1 MTTEETTTPVKKK
14 NTAKIILG
22 IAILVIAVGGFFALN
37 LYKVYFASNI
47 TGNGNYL
54 YVKTGATLDD
64 VYKEIKSKD
73 LLTDVGSFSQAA
85 AKMDLA
91 AKLKPGRYKLS
102 KGMNNRTLIN
112 HIKAG
117 NQEPVKL
124 KFQNIRKKDDFAGYL
139 SKTFEADSLSFLKV
153 LDSASLV
160 EKYGF
165 TTDNSYTMFIPNTY
179 EMYWNTT
186 PIEFFERMQK
196 EYDKFWTAARKQ
208 KAAALN
214 LTPQQVTV
222 LASIVDGEA
231 IYDKEMPIIAGL
243 YLNRLNKG
251 ILLQADPTVIF
262 ANNDFTVKRVTGA
275 LLRVESKYNTYKYA
289 GLPPGPIMMP
299 SINAI
304 DAVLSPDKNDY
315 IYMCAKEDFSGYHAF
330 AATKEQHEINARK
343 YRAALDKRNIYR

>member
-1 MTTEETTTPVKKK
+1 MTTEETTPKVKK
-14 NTAKIILG
+14 NTTKII
-22 IAILVIAVGGFFALN
+22 IAVLVLLIVIGGFFGIN
-37 LYKVYFASNI
+37 FYKVYFAPNT
-47 TGNGNYL
+47 TGNKSYL
-54 YVKTGATLDD
+54 YIKTGATIED

-73 LLTDVGSFSQAA
+73 LLTDVGTFSEAA

-91 AKLKPGRYKLS
+91 QRIKPGRYKLS
-102 KGMNNRTLIN
+102 KGLNNRKLIN
-112 HIKAG
+112 MIKAG

-139 SKTFEADSLSFLKV
+139 SRTLEADSASFIEV
-153 LDSASLV
+153 LDSAALV

-165 TTDNSYTMFIPNTY
+165 TIDNSYTMFIPNTY
-179 EMYWNTT
+179 EMYWNTS
-186 PIEFFERMQK
+186 PLEFFDRMQK
-196 EYDKFWTAARKQ
+196 EYDKFWTADRKQ

-243 YLNRLNKG
+243 YLNRLNRG

-262 ANNDFTVKRVTGA
+262 ANNDFTVKRVTNA
-275 LLRVESKYNTYKYA
+275 LLRVDSKYNTYKYA

-304 DAVLSPDKNDY
+304 DAVLSPNKNNY

-330 AATKEQHEINARK
+330 AETKEQHEINANK
-343 YRAALDKRNIYR
+343 YRAALNKRNIFR